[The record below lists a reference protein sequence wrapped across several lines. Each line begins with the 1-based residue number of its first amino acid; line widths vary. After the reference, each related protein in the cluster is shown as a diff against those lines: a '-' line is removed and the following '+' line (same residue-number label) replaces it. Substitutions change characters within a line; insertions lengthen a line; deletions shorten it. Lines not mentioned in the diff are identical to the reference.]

1 MASAG
6 ALIDYLVREQ
16 AMSDFDGEGPQGL
29 EVRNIEILTLLVSI
43 CYNLD
48 QMLNDL
54 QKRGYAYQH

>member
-1 MASAG
+1 VASAG

>member
-16 AMSDFDGEGPQGL
+16 AMSDFDGGKPQWL

-43 CYNLD
+43 CHNLD
-48 QMLNDL
+48 QMLNDS
-54 QKRGYAYQH
+54 QK